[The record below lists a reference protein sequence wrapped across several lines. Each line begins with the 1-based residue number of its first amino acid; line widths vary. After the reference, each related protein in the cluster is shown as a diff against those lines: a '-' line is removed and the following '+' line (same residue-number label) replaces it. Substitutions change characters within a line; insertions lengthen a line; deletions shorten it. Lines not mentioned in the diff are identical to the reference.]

1 MRIKV
6 NLKAGEIDLEKKL
19 ADALHEAVKG
29 EARLIE
35 ISYGSHVGELKRRI
49 LNFLNK
55 KENRKLYHRL
65 EKTEEGW
72 GRIFIHFRR

>member
-6 NLKAGEIDLEKKL
+6 NLKAGELDLEKKL

-29 EARLIE
+29 EARQIE